1 MTTDGIVLHQW
12 EASPFCRKVAHAL
25 RAKNLPFTTI
35 DHNGL
40 RGLRALRLSKV
51 GKLPVLDVQGQRI
64 QDSTRIARYLDEA
77 FPEHPLYPT
86 DSRERALVELW
97 EDWSDEVLYW
107 FEGHYR
113 LTNPVALNHFIG
125 MMCAGRPTWEQH
137 VLKAL
142 LKVGGSISMKAQG
155 IGRMSPETV
164 HAEFLRHLDRI
175 DLCLADTGWLVG
187 KCRTMADIAVSS
199 QLLEFVR
206 TSPERHLVLD
216 RPHLGAWARKLM
228 HDHGMPATRG

>member
-12 EASPFCRKVAHAL
+12 EVSPFCRKVGHAL
-25 RAKNLPFTTI
+25 RAKQLPFTTI
-35 DHNGL
+35 DYNGV

-51 GKLPVLDVQGQRI
+51 GKLPVLDIQGQRI
-64 QDSTRIARYLDEA
+64 QDSTRIARHLDEA

-86 DSRERALVELW
+86 DSRERVLVELW

-113 LTNPVALNHFIG
+113 ISDPVALKHFVG
-125 MMCAGRPTWEQH
+125 LMCAGRPTWEQH

-155 IGRMSPETV
+155 IGRMSPQTV
-164 HAEFLRHLDRI
+164 HTEFLRHLDRI
-175 DLCLADTGWLVG
+175 DQCLADTGWLVG
-187 KCRTMADIAVSS
+187 QCRTMADIAVSS

-228 HDHGMPATRG
+228 HDHGLPATFG